1 MPGSQLHR
9 GAADEQGVSEVL
21 SQAEIDA
28 LLSAISTGDLDTE
41 AIQEESVEAQVRPFD
56 FERPSKFN
64 KDQLRTLE
72 MLHETF
78 CRVVQTQLAAQLR
91 TLVEITVTSADQVS
105 YGEFVRSMP
114 FPTLINVI
122 SMEPLQGNALL
133 EMNLPLALSVIDRM
147 VGGPGAYRGKMR
159 ELTEIE
165 IALTRGLVEVL
176 LQGFRE
182 AWAQVAQIDFR
193 DEHVEMNPQFAQVA
207 APGDMAVLI
216 SFEMRIGTVTGML
229 NLCVPHLVLEPVLG
243 GLSAQVYYSGKQMSD
258 TPEHRE
264 NLASQLAGAT
274 VPVSVALGGTT
285 LNVSE
290 LMALMPGDVI
300 PLDRSPGQDVSVRVG
315 ELDTFL
321 AQPGTRGRRLA
332 VQITLQLDEYPQGA
346 PA

>member
-1 MPGSQLHR
+1 M
-9 GAADEQGVSEVL
+9 SEVL

-28 LLSAISTGDLDTE
+28 LLSAISTGDLD
-41 AIQEESVEAQVRPFD
+41 AASMQEESVGAQVRPFD

-72 MLHETF
+72 MLHESF

-122 SMEPLQGNALL
+122 SLEPLQGNALL

-165 IALTRGLVEVL
+165 VALTRGLVDVL
-176 LQGFRE
+176 LQGLRE
-182 AWAQVAQIDFR
+182 AWTQIAQIDFR
-193 DEHVEMNPQFAQVA
+193 DQHVEMNPQFAQVA
-207 APGDMAVLI
+207 APGDMSVLI

-229 NLCVPHLVLEPVLG
+229 NLCIPHLVLEPVLG
-243 GLSAQVYYSGKQMSD
+243 GLSAQSYYSSKHAAPG
-258 TPEHRE
+258 PELRE
-264 NLASQLAGAT
+264 NIVNHISHAS
-274 VPVSVALGGTT
+274 VPVSVSLGSTT
-285 LNVSE
+285 LNVAE

-300 PLDRSPGQDVSVRVG
+300 PLDRSPGDDVSVRVG

-332 VQITLQLDEYPQGA
+332 VQITRQLEEYPQGA
-346 PA
+346 HA

>member
-1 MPGSQLHR
+1 M
-9 GAADEQGVSEVL
+9 SEVL

-28 LLSAISTGDLDTE
+28 LLSAISTGDLD
-41 AIQEESVEAQVRPFD
+41 AASMQEESVAAQVRPFD

-122 SMEPLQGNALL
+122 SLSPLQGNALL

-165 IALTRGLVEVL
+165 VALTRGLVDVL

-182 AWAQVAQIDFR
+182 AWMQIAAIDFR

-207 APGDMAVLI
+207 APGDMSVLI

-229 NLCVPHLVLEPVLG
+229 NLCIPHMVLEPVIG
-243 GLSAQVYYSGKQMSD
+243 KLSAQSYYSSKHSSPG
-258 TPEHRE
+258 PELRE
-264 NLASQLAGAT
+264 SIVNQISSAS
-274 VPVSVALGGTT
+274 VPVSVSLGGTV
-285 LNVSE
+285 LNVAE

-300 PLDRSPGQDVSVRVG
+300 PLDRSPGDDVSVRVG

-332 VQITLQLDEYPQGA
+332 VQITRQLEEYPQGA
-346 PA
+346 PT

>member
-1 MPGSQLHR
+1 MGS
-9 GAADEQGVSEVL
+9 ADERGVSEVL

-28 LLSAISTGDLDTE
+28 LLSAISTGDLD
-41 AIQEESVEAQVRPFD
+41 ADSMQEQTVGAQVRPFD

-72 MLHETF
+72 MLHESF

-176 LQGFRE
+176 LQGLRE
-182 AWAQVAQIDFR
+182 AWTQIAQLDFR

-207 APGDMAVLI
+207 APGDMSVLI

-229 NLCVPHLVLEPVLG
+229 NLCIPHMVLEPVLS
-243 GLSAQVYYSGKQMSD
+243 GLSAQSYYSSKHSSPG
-258 TPEHRE
+258 PELRE
-264 NLASQLAGAT
+264 SIVNNIASAS
-274 VPVSVALGGTT
+274 VPVSVSLGGTT
-285 LNVSE
+285 LNVAE

-300 PLDRSPGQDVSVRVG
+300 PLDRSPGDDVSVRVG
-315 ELDTFL
+315 DLDTFM

-332 VQITLQLDEYPQGA
+332 VQITRQLDEYPQGA
-346 PA
+346 HA

>member
-1 MPGSQLHR
+1 M
-9 GAADEQGVSEVL
+9 SEVL

-28 LLSAISTGDLDTE
+28 LLSAISTGDLDAST
-41 AIQEESVEAQVRPFD
+41 IQEESEAAQVRPFD

-78 CRVVQTQLAAQLR
+78 CRVVQTTLAAQLR

-114 FPTLINVI
+114 FPTLINVL
-122 SMEPLQGNALL
+122 SMSPLKGNALM

-165 IALTRGLVEVL
+165 VALTRNLIETLLRGL
-176 LQGFRE
+176 RE
-182 AWAQVAQIDFR
+182 AWSQVAEIDFH

-216 SFEMRIGTVTGML
+216 SFEMKIGTVTGMV
-229 NLCVPHLVLEPVLG
+229 NLCIPHLVLEPVLG
-243 GLSAQVYYSGKQMSD
+243 GLNAQSYYS
-258 TPEHRE
+258 RE
-264 NLASQLAGAT
+264 AESSGPGMRESLVHSLSSAS

-285 LNVSE
+285 LSVAD
-290 LMALMPGDVI
+290 LMALTPGDVI
-300 PLDRSPGQDVSVRVG
+300 PLDRTPGQDVHVRVG
-315 ELDTFL
+315 ELDAFL

-332 VQITLQLDEYPQGA
+332 VQITRPLDEYPQGV